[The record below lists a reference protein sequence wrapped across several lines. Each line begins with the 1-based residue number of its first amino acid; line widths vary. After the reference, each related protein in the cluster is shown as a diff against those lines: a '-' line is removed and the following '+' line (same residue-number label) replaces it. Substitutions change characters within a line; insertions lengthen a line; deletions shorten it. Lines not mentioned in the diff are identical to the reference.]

1 MGGEKAYDLMPF
13 YRYVWIINF
22 LLFEESP
29 WMFMFILTFFPIVIY
44 RVFRE
49 ILGKTFAKYFLI
61 FWFFIPIFEAFLFLS
76 LGFSLVLIMP
86 LHNFIFTNKFIPLT
100 IAAYKTGNLG
110 ASPSDYFILFKSLLT
125 FSLDLGVLKKIINH
139 VKGEIK
145 LYEIWYHLSIAISIF
160 YAVKK
165 NSPFIIRCLAISSLS
180 LISLLLF
187 YHVGG
192 RYSYLSWTLS
202 LIVLSYSI
210 KNDFLPFIK
219 RIKI

>member
-1 MGGEKAYDLMPF
+1 
-13 YRYVWIINF
+13 
-22 LLFEESP
+22 
-29 WMFMFILTFFPIVIY
+29 
-44 RVFRE
+44 
-49 ILGKTFAKYFLI
+49 
-61 FWFFIPIFEAFLFLS
+61 
-76 LGFSLVLIMP
+76 MP

-187 YHVGG
+187 YHIGG

-202 LIVLSYSI
+202 LIVLSYWY
-210 KNDFLPFIK
+210 KADFLPYIK
-219 RIKI
+219 KINN